1 MYFIDILRIMS
12 THKSDV
18 LRNLFALE
26 LNAKL
31 TVKYKNI
38 PSAEK
43 IATDIRVSSDYKL
56 DPHGQT
62 VRKWLKGETFP
73 DLVNLAHL
81 VDWLDLNMIHVFET
95 FKYLNRV
102 IITPINLCKLII
114 IILDI
119 FTNCIVSS
127 RNKCIGYLI

>member
-1 MYFIDILRIMS
+1 MS

-31 TVKYKNI
+31 TVKYRNI

-81 VDWLDLNMIHVFET
+81 VDWLDLNMTHVFET
-95 FKYLNRV
+95 FKYLNRDNDGYRRMSDYCNV
-102 IITPINLCKLII
+102 SVEDITNLEM
-114 IILDI
+114 ILLKI
-119 FTNCIVSS
+119 KISNP
-127 RNKCIGYLI
+127 GLP